1 MAYETA
7 YLARVLLSRSTV
19 REVLGGEGEVSM
31 TSMLTLKSLEDAF
44 NSVANKAQGEPYSF
58 VISRETAELGIE
70 KGILE
75 EVTEEDGSTS
85 LRFVPPKAKE

>member
-7 YLARVLLSRSTV
+7 YMARVLLSRGTV
-19 REVLGGEGEVSM
+19 WEVLGGAGEVSL

-44 NSVANKAQGEPYSF
+44 NSVANKSQEEPYSF

-75 EVTEEDGSTS
+75 EVTEDDGSKS
-85 LRFVPPKAKE
+85 LQFVPKVDSK